1 MFPYCILL
9 LHATL
14 SSSRP
19 VLAHLWVHY
28 CGAFAVPS
36 VQEHV
41 RGRVRAE
48 LLTLPWDRLAPQLRD
63 AQRFAQVLDI
73 CLPEAR
79 SFAAQVVVR
88 LPWKEV
94 VEAYD
99 RESPTAGVR
108 LRACLFNM
116 LINILVRV
124 EFEPEIRQSGTVFLL
139 LSRTEVFSW
148 HLLDAATYQ
157 SVLGWHIM
165 SCDPVSVLV
174 TDAGGGGGAWTWR
187 SWDSCKWPPV
197 TWRRPSSCTRTRRGS
212 GPPTP
217 RVWCACW
224 PPPPPP
230 TSDDAPTSSDGAL

>member
-14 SSSRP
+14 PSSRP

-174 TDAGGGGGAWTWR
+174 TDAGGWGMDVALMGFLQVAAGHVASAER
-187 SWDSCKWPPV
+187 LHPD
-197 TWRRPSSCTRTRRGS
+197 
-212 GPPTP
+212 TP
-217 RVWCACW
+217 RKRAAYPSGLVRLLAAAA
-224 PPPPPP
+224 
-230 TSDDAPTSSDGAL
+230 TTNK